1 MLDYKLA
8 EMSKEALMDK
18 IRVSQDKVWLRLIGN
33 SCYDVEV
40 IRAAANRCYD
50 ITEGGKK

>member
-18 IRVSQDKVWLRLIGN
+18 ISGCQDKEWLRQISN
-33 SCYDVEV
+33 IRYDVDV
-40 IRAAANRCYD
+40 KHAAANRCY
-50 ITEGGKK
+50 ELMEGKK